1 LSYQLNESD
10 IYGFAA
16 FLGADTHLKGD
27 ELVFRICPYCH
38 GGDGHTKDKDTFAV
52 NVKKGVYNCKRASC
66 GEQGH
71 FVELCRDFDYPLE
84 TSKPAVYRDLKQP
97 EGPAEMRDSSVGY
110 LEGRGISRETAQ
122 KYDVTAR
129 KDNPRIL
136 CFPFYDEAGKLV
148 TIKYRN
154 MMFRKGKDKS
164 KEWFEKD
171 TMPILF
177 GMKQCAGFG
186 TLVITEGQMDALSV
200 AEAFRGKEFEGK
212 RPDVVSVPNGCTSFT
227 WLTPCA
233 EWVNRF
239 REIVVF
245 GDWEKGKMTLLDTLK
260 DRLDVR
266 IRAVRRQ
273 DYLGEKDANDILT
286 KFGPQAV
293 RKAVEK
299 AEEPRIS
306 NVKDLSTVKNVDLNA
321 LERVKTGIKDIDRAT
336 GGLVMGQV
344 VILTGER
351 GQGKSTFLSQMIC
364 NVLDQKDPNGNP
376 YTVFVYSGELTD
388 QFFKRWLDF
397 QLAGP
402 GNIQEAMNEYGEKDY
417 SIESGTVEAIT
428 RWYRGRIYIYDN
440 AVIPEDDV
448 NMTNLLIR
456 TVEEVIRQYGVRI
469 IAIDNLMTALES
481 IMNQNDLYLGQSQ
494 FVGRLKKLAMKYNV
508 CIIVVAHPRKSPYT
522 QKKNRELDND
532 DVSGSADVTNKAD
545 VVLTCARDR
554 ELSGI
559 NHIQILKNRLFGRH
573 RIGKNDIKLLYSE
586 KSRRMYTDKDAGE
599 IRYGWEVP
607 DGYSLADVADEDLPF

>member
-1 LSYQLNESD
+1 MSYQLNESD

-16 FLGADTHLKGD
+16 FVGAKTHLKGD
-27 ELVFRICPYCH
+27 ELIFTYCPYCH
-38 GGDGHTKDKDTFAV
+38 GGDGHGRDKDTFAI
-52 NVKKGVYNCKRASC
+52 NIKKGVFNCKRSSC
-66 GEQGH
+66 GKQGH
-71 FVELCRDFDYPLE
+71 FVELCSDHDYPLD
-84 TSKPAVYRDLKQP
+84 TAKPTVYRDLKQP
-97 EGPAEMRDSSVGY
+97 TGPAEMRDSSTGY
-110 LEGRGISRETAQ
+110 LEGRGISREIAQ

-129 KDNPRIL
+129 KDNPKIL
-136 CFPFYDEAGKLV
+136 CFPFYDETGRLI

-154 MMFRKGKDKS
+154 MTYRKGQNKS

-177 GMKQCAGFG
+177 GMKQCEDFE
-186 TLVITEGQMDALSV
+186 TLVITEGQLDALSV
-200 AEAFRGKEFEGK
+200 AQAGIKNA
-212 RPDVVSVPNGCTSFT
+212 VSVPNGCTSFT

-233 EWVNRF
+233 EWVGKF
-239 REIVVF
+239 REVVVF

-286 KFGPQAV
+286 KYGPQAV
-293 RKAVEK
+293 RKAVER
-299 AEEPRIS
+299 AEEPKIS
-306 NVKDLSTVKNVDLNA
+306 NVKDLSAVKNVDLNA
-321 LERVKTGIKDIDRAT
+321 LERVKTGIVDIDRAT
-336 GGLVMGQV
+336 GGLVMGSV

-351 GQGKSTFLSQMIC
+351 GQGKSTLLSQILA
-364 NVLDQKDPNGNP
+364 NVLDQSDPDGNR
-376 YTVFVYSGELTD
+376 YTEFVYSGELTD

-402 GNIQEAMNEYGEKDY
+402 ENIEETTNEYGEKDY
-417 SIESGTVEAIT
+417 TIGTETVEKIT
-428 RWYRGRIYIYDN
+428 QWYKGRIYIYDN
-440 AVIPEDDV
+440 AIVPESDV
-448 NMTNLLIR
+448 NMTDLLLK
-456 TVEEVIRQYGVRI
+456 TVEDVIKQYGARI

-481 IMNQNDLYLGQSQ
+481 IVNQNDLYLGQSQ

-508 CIIVVAHPRKSPYT
+508 CIIVVAHPRKAPYT
-522 QKKNRELDND
+522 QKKGRELSND

-545 VVLTCARDR
+545 VVLTCARDK
-554 ELSGI
+554 EIDGL
-559 NHIQILKNRLFGRH
+559 NHVQITKNRLFGRH

-586 KSRRMYTDKDAGE
+586 KSRRMYVNMEAGK

-607 DGYSLADVADEDLPF
+607 DGFSLVNMADEDLPF

>member
-1 LSYQLNESD
+1 MSYQLNESD

-16 FLGADTHLKGD
+16 RMGADTHLKGD
-27 ELVFRICPYCH
+27 ELVFKYCPYCNGGSGH
-38 GGDGHTKDKDTFAV
+38 GRDKDTFAI
-52 NVKKGVYNCKRASC
+52 NIKKGVYNCKRSSC
-66 GEQGH
+66 GQQGH

-84 TSKPAVYRDLKQP
+84 NAKPTVYRDLKQP
-97 EGPAEMRDSSVGY
+97 AGPAEMRESSIGY

-136 CFPFYDEAGKLV
+136 CFPFYDENGKLI

-154 MMFRKGKDKS
+154 MMFKKGRDKS

-177 GMKQCAGFG
+177 GMKQCEGFDR
-186 TLVITEGQMDALSV
+186 LVITEGQLDALSV
-200 AEAFRGKEFEGK
+200 AEAGIRNA
-212 RPDVVSVPNGCTSFT
+212 VSVPNGCTSFT

-233 EWVNRF
+233 EWVNKF
-239 REIVVF
+239 AEVIVF
-245 GDWEKGKMTLLDTLK
+245 GDWENGKMTLLDTLK
-260 DRLDVR
+260 DRLDCR

-286 KFGPQAV
+286 KYGAPAI
-293 RKAVEK
+293 RKAIER
-299 AEEPRIS
+299 AEEPKIS

-321 LERVKTGIKDIDRAT
+321 LERVKTGIVDIDRAT
-336 GGLVMGQV
+336 GGLVMGSV

-364 NVLDQKDPNGNP
+364 SVLDQSDPNGNP

-402 GNIQEAMNEYGEKDY
+402 ANIGEVMNEYNEKDY
-417 SIESGTVEAIT
+417 TISEETVEKISQ
-428 RWYRGRIYIYDN
+428 WYKGRIYIYDN
-440 AVIPEDDV
+440 SIVPEGDV
-448 NMTNLLIR
+448 NMTDLLLKTI
-456 TVEEVIRQYGVRI
+456 EEVIKQYGVRV

-494 FVGRLKKLAMKYNV
+494 FVGKLKKLAMKYNV
-508 CIIVVAHPRKSPYT
+508 CIIVVAHPRKAVYAS
-522 QKKNRELDND
+522 KKARELDND

-545 VVLTCARDR
+545 VVLTCSRDK
-554 ELSGI
+554 EADMI

-586 KSRRMYTDKDAGE
+586 KSRRMYTEKKYGE
-599 IRYGWEVP
+599 IKYGWEIP
-607 DGYSLADVADEDLPF
+607 TGYSLVEMPDTDLPF